1 MGESRCFGEV
11 HPRSDLPYMQESPE
25 GSYKP
30 RSSQVPFQQKNSLRG
45 TMFRKR
51 RFGNFGCR
59 LSPSLKEKVTCI
71 EIEVNEFKP
80 VGEES
85 QASLVSLGISFKQE
99 REQQK
104 AIRDMSTSEH

>member
-1 MGESRCFGEV
+1 
-11 HPRSDLPYMQESPE
+11 
-25 GSYKP
+25 
-30 RSSQVPFQQKNSLRG
+30 
-45 TMFRKR
+45 MFRKR

-104 AIRDMSTSEH
+104 AIRDMSTSELNYWYCPIEGNESFSPGNRIECVWKEIAFKKEMEEKQAEP